1 MASDMGTQERKQ
13 REREA
18 REALFL
24 DTAERMIAE
33 TGFMKL
39 QMGPLAAACDYATG
53 TLYQHFQSKED
64 LLLAL
69 VVREVEAHLD
79 FFRQVD
85 RWQGGSP
92 RERMV
97 AIAVAELEFARRHPQ
112 HMKLKHYVLTE
123 AVWEQTSESRRAEAL
138 ACSGPMSEIVNRIVR
153 DAVEA
158 GDLDTRGLSLT
169 ATSLG
174 PWSLCE
180 GMTALGQVQG
190 LMEALQIADS
200 ERLRFRHLQ
209 ALLNGMGWQPQ
220 VDFADEQGTAE
231 LVARIRREV
240 FEFTRP

>member
-1 MASDMGTQERKQ
+1 MGTQERKL

-24 DTAERMIAE
+24 DTAEGMIAE
-33 TGFMKL
+33 SGFMKL

-69 VVREVEAHLD
+69 ASREFEVHLD
-79 FFRQVD
+79 FFRKVE
-85 RWQGGSP
+85 RWQGGTP
-92 RERMV
+92 RERMI

-123 AVWEQTSESRRAEAL
+123 AVWEQTSEVRRTEAL

-169 ATSLG
+169 AISLG

-190 LMEALQIADS
+190 LMEALRIADS
-200 ERLRFRHLQ
+200 ERLLFRHLQ
-209 ALLNGMGWQPQ
+209 TLLNGMGWQPL
-220 VDFADEQGTAE
+220 VELSDDEETAA
-231 LVARIRREV
+231 LVSRIRKEV
-240 FEFTRP
+240 FDISRP

>member
-1 MASDMGTQERKQ
+1 MGTQERKQ

-24 DTAERMIAE
+24 DNAERMIAE
-33 TGFMKL
+33 SGFMKL

-69 VVREVEAHLD
+69 VSREFEAHLD
-79 FFRQVD
+79 FFRHVD

-92 RERMV
+92 RERML
-97 AIAVAELEFARRHPQ
+97 AIAVAEREFASGHPQ

-123 AVWEQTSESRRAEAL
+123 AVWEQTSEVRRAEAL
-138 ACSGPMSEIVNRIVR
+138 AWCSPMSEIVNRIVR
-153 DAVEA
+153 DAVEV

-180 GMTALGQVQG
+180 GMAALAEVQG
-190 LMEALQIADS
+190 LMETLQIADS
-200 ERLRFRHLQ
+200 ERLLFRHLQ
-209 ALLNGMGWQPQ
+209 ALLNGMGWQPL
-220 VDFADEQGTAE
+220 VDLADEAATHA

-240 FEFTRP
+240 FDIF

>member
-1 MASDMGTQERKQ
+1 MGTQERKL

-24 DTAERMIAE
+24 DTAEGMIAE
-33 TGFMKL
+33 SGFMKL

-69 VVREVEAHLD
+69 ASREFEVHLD
-79 FFRQVD
+79 FFRKVE
-85 RWQGGSP
+85 RWQGGTT
-92 RERMV
+92 RERMI

-123 AVWEQTSESRRAEAL
+123 AVWEQTSEVRRTEAL

-169 ATSLG
+169 AISLG

-190 LMEALQIADS
+190 LMEALRIADS
-200 ERLRFRHLQ
+200 ERLLFRHLQ
-209 ALLNGMGWQPQ
+209 TLLNGMGWQPL
-220 VDFADEQGTAE
+220 VELSDDEETAA
-231 LVARIRREV
+231 LVSRIRKEV
-240 FEFTRP
+240 FDISRP

>member
-1 MASDMGTQERKQ
+1 MGTQERKL

-33 TGFMKL
+33 NGFMKL

-69 VVREVEAHLD
+69 TSREFEVHLD
-79 FFRQVD
+79 FFRKVE
-85 RWQGGSP
+85 RWQGGTP
-92 RERMV
+92 RERMI

-123 AVWEQTSESRRAEAL
+123 AVWEQTSEARRTEAL

-200 ERLRFRHLQ
+200 ERLLFRHLQ
-209 ALLNGMGWQPQ
+209 TLLNGMGWQPL
-220 VDFADEQGTAE
+220 VELSDDGETAA
-231 LVARIRREV
+231 LVSRIRKEV
-240 FEFTRP
+240 FDISRP